1 MSDLIVSNLL
11 VRRFGM
17 SEDDAGVLWQHMRTP
32 VRSFVMLLFFLGVT
46 VLCGATLPVRWI
58 WMVEALSTLCMVVIV
73 LVVSMELT
81 HEPPLIR
88 LFAVVGFFWVTILF
102 GMTLGDYLFR

>member
-1 MSDLIVSNLL
+1 MSDFL
-11 VRRFGM
+11 VKRFGM
-17 SEDDAGVLWQHMRTP
+17 SEDDAGALWQHMRTP
-32 VRSFVMLLFFLGVT
+32 VRSFVMLVGFLGLT
-46 VLCGATLPVRWI
+46 VLCGATLLVNWI

-73 LVVSMELT
+73 LAVSMEVT

-102 GMTLGDYLFR
+102 GMTLTDYLFR

>member
-1 MSDLIVSNLL
+1 MNEFL
-11 VRRFGM
+11 VKRCGM
-17 SEDDAGVLWQHMRTP
+17 SEDDAGAFWQHMRTP
-32 VRSFVMLLFFLGVT
+32 VRSFVMLLCFLGVT

-73 LVVSMELT
+73 LVVSMEVT

-88 LFAVVGFFWVTILF
+88 LFAVVGFFWVCILF
-102 GMTLGDYLFR
+102 GMTLVDYLFR